1 MNKREL
7 GNYYTIISPFDLIPF
22 SEWLEK
28 VGNINVILEP
38 FCGINNIP
46 YRLQQYNWDCYNI
59 DYTGRNLTPQFE
71 IKQNDSIENYPQGF
85 KVAITNPPYL
95 GKSSASR
102 RHLQYKYPEYP
113 DLYLK
118 CLEVMLKNT
127 NYVAAILPESFI
139 TSPFFKERLDSV
151 VTLECK
157 MFEDTE
163 CPVCLAMFVPE
174 VSDDFKVYSMN
185 RYRGTYK
192 ELKEYNVKPVDDYGW
207 TFNCKGG
214 DIGLV
219 CIDSSTDNRIRFTK
233 GENISDDNIAYSSR
247 SITKIKPQTA
257 VQNIDGLIQSAN
269 EILNSFREKTTDVF
283 LTSFKGLRKDG
294 KYRRRIK
301 FSQARDI
308 LNESIKHVLL

>member
-7 GNYYTIISPFDLIPF
+7 GNYYTTISPFGLIPF
-22 SEWLEK
+22 RKWLEK
-28 VGNINVILEP
+28 VGDIEIILEP

-59 DYTGRNLTPQFE
+59 DCTDKNLTPQFE

-85 KVAITNPPYL
+85 KIAITNPPYL

-102 RHLQYKYPEYP
+102 RHIQYKYPEYP
-113 DLYLK
+113 DIYLK

-127 NYVAAILPESFI
+127 DYVAAILPESFI

-151 VTLECK
+151 ITLECK

-174 VSDDFKVYSMN
+174 STDDFLIYSLN
-185 RYRGTYK
+185 KYRGTYN
-192 ELKEYNVKPVDDYGW
+192 ELKQFNIKSVDDYGW
-207 TFNCKGG
+207 VFNSKGG

-219 CIDSSTDNRIRFTK
+219 CIDSTTDNRIRFLR
-233 GENISDDNIAYSSR
+233 GEYISDDDILYSSR
-247 SITKIKPQTA
+247 SITKIKPQIEIS
-257 VQNIDGLIQSAN
+257 NIDELIQSAN
-269 EILNSFREKTTDVF
+269 KILNDFREKTTDVF

-308 LNESIKHVLL
+308 LNQSIKHVLL